1 MHDREIL
8 VSHTWPTRPAWL
20 ARTDVLVFSA
30 GTAVLGLHAIVDSFI
45 APETGTAQSDHL
57 LRGAATVTV
66 AGFQAGPRAYEER
79 VTRFFDRA
87 PREPR

>member
-8 VSHTWPTRPAWL
+8 SPHTWPTRPAWL

-30 GTAVLGLHAIVDSFI
+30 GAAVLGLHAIVDSFI
-45 APETGTAQSDHL
+45 APETGTAHSDHL

-66 AGFQAGPRAYEER
+66 AGFPAGPRAYEER

-87 PREPR
+87 PLEPR